1 MFDPGKKRMSRRSLL
16 ALVWTLLILAL
27 CWTPRA
33 HLPLRETGPSLLSRT
48 HADKVVHAGIFGLFA
63 LLWRRASGPGSL
75 AVIAISGVAL
85 AVITELGQ
93 ETAFVGRDADI
104 WDGLADT
111 LGVGLGLLLAVRL
124 ERKRALPSPA

>member
-1 MFDPGKKRMSRRSLL
+1 MSPRSRI
-16 ALVWTLLILAL
+16 AIAWTLLILVL

-33 HLPLRETGPSLLSRT
+33 HLPIRETGPSLFSKKHL
-48 HADKVVHAGIFGLFA
+48 DKVVHAGIFGLFA

-75 AVIAISGVAL
+75 AVIAVSGVAL
-85 AVITELGQ
+85 AVITELVQ

-111 LGVGLGLLLAVRL
+111 LGVGLGLLLALGL
-124 ERKRALPSPA
+124 ERKRALPAPA